1 MTAQLSTPEQ
11 TSPGGGAGHK
21 WIMRNNEVIPNIV
34 MFEKKK
40 IRLCSFNKRG
50 EKTTTVRQIQM
61 YLEGKKVF
69 FFATLYGFKFV
80 SFYCVWPAK
89 AKKKKVSIFGLF
101 LIISL
106 FSFRQKI
113 STEIAI

>member
-40 IRLCSFNKRG
+40 SDCAASTKE
-50 EKTTTVRQIQM
+50 EKKQQPWDKYKCTWK
-61 YLEGKKVF
+61 GKKFF